1 MRAGGQHSIGKYTEF
16 LPFDNPKD
24 SIWTTLMRTVRPK
37 KALGQ
42 HFLRDMG
49 IAQAIAGTVDVRAD
63 LPILEIGP
71 GTGVLT
77 QFLKE
82 KNRELK
88 VVEIDTES
96 DRKSVV

>member
-1 MRAGGQHSIGKYTEF
+1 
-16 LPFDNPKD
+16 
-24 SIWTTLMRTVRPK
+24 MRTVKPK

-49 IAQAIAGTVDVRAD
+49 IAQAIAATVDCRPD

-82 KNRELK
+82 RQRL
-88 VVEIDTES
+88 
-96 DRKSVV
+96 